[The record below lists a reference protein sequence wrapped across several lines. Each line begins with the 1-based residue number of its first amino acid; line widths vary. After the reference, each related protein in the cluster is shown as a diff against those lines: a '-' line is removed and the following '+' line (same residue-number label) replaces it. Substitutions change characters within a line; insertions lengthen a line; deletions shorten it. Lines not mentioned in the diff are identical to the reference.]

1 MSAPTTTGTRRPP
14 LAPTPTGTGR
24 PSTTHTRL
32 AALGRAEL
40 TLLGRNRNNLFVAA
54 AMPLLMVFLLRSSL
68 GNVDETTLGISPA
81 AATLVG
87 GTGMILLLVVHMSLV
102 SSLVA
107 RREELVLKRL
117 RTGEATDTEILVGAA
132 LPATVIALAQCAVLG
147 IGGVTLLGVGAPARP
162 DLLLLGLATAIVLL
176 AGLAALTTT
185 FTRTVESAGLTTLPL
200 FLLSSFGSGLFVPR
214 DALPG
219 LAADLAQLLP
229 LSGAMEFVRAGW
241 LGTAHAGSLLGAA
254 LNTVAWGVLTG
265 WAVRRW
271 FRWEPRR

>member
-1 MSAPTTTGTRRPP
+1 MSTPQTP
-14 LAPTPTGTGR
+14 LAPAVTTGR
-24 PSTTHTRL
+24 PSTTLTRL
-32 AALGRAEL
+32 TALGRAEL
-40 TLLGRNRNNLFVAA
+40 TLLGRNRNNLFIAA
-54 AMPLLMVFLLRSSL
+54 AMPLLMIFLLRSSL
-68 GNVDETTLGISPA
+68 KGVDEATLGISLG
-81 AATLVG
+81 AATLIG
-87 GTGMILLLVVHMSLV
+87 GTGMVLLLVVYMSLT

-117 RTGEATDTEILVGAA
+117 RTGEATDTEILAGAA
-132 LPATVIALAQCAVLG
+132 LPATAIALAQAAILT
-147 IGGVTLLGVGAPARP
+147 IGGFTLLGADAPARP
-162 DLLLLGLATAIVLL
+162 DLLVLGLAGAIVLL

-185 FTRTVESAGLTTLPL
+185 ITRTVESAGLTTLPL
-200 FLLSSFGSGLFVPR
+200 FLVSSFGSGLFVPR

-229 LSGAMEFVRAGW
+229 LSGVMEFVRAGW
-241 LGTAHAGSLLGAA
+241 LGTAHAGSLLTAA